1 MAIDIGN
8 GLDRVQALSV
18 QALGVQFDLL
28 GNLTSRE
35 DGIAGREEAFAYDD
49 LNRLTGTSL
58 TDTATSILI
67 AQTDTTYDSVGNI
80 TTKSDVGPYSYSGIG
95 AGRSIGW
102 SSFNKP
108 SSRPRARRSPPS
120 SMGQPARASSR

>member
-1 MAIDIGN
+1 MAIDTWS
-8 GLDRVQALSV
+8 GLDSFQALSI
-18 QALGVQFDLL
+18 QFDLL

-49 LNRLTGTSL
+49 LNRLTGTTL

-80 TTKSDVGPYSYSGIG
+80 TTKSDVGLYSYSGIG
-95 AGRSIGW
+95 AGPHAVTAAGAETYAYDEVSI
-102 SSFNKP
+102 SLK
-108 SSRPRARRSPPS
+108 RRAAHPRLGSGAT
-120 SMGQPARASSR
+120 